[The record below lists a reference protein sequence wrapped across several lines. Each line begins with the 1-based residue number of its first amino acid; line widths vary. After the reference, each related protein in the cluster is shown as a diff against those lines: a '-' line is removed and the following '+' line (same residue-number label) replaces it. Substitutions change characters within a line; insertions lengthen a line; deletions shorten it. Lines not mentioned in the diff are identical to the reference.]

1 MLKAHTV
8 CIRQD
13 KWDLELPQRHP
24 THIPA
29 LVLYAFNHADQ
40 FSMGLSGPIS
50 KSIWY
55 YMNEKKMRA

>member
-24 THIPA
+24 THAPA
-29 LVLYAFNHADQ
+29 LVPHAFTHADQ
-40 FSMGLSGPIS
+40 FYMGLSGPIS
-50 KSIWY
+50 KK
-55 YMNEKKMRA
+55 YMEKNEGMMI